1 MPLNRNSDKEEE
13 VDKVVEI
20 LSLALFGWESYKLLR
35 AAALQKKLVQRRT

>member
-1 MPLNRNSDKEEE
+1 MPLNRNSDKEE